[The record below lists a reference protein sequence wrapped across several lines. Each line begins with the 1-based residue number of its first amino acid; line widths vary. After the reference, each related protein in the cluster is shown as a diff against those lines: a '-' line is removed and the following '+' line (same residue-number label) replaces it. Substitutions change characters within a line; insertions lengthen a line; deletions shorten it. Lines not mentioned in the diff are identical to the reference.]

1 LDVVAKRTRSSRRL
15 VDLNSDATGDGL
27 DPDVD
32 FSTPELSAT
41 ASTSPSSSSPSP
53 PPPPIQPTLTR
64 RQRKALGVPKQRS
77 VLVSRGGRGAGKIII
92 PPGRYKRSA
101 GAREGRQE
109 DEHDEQED
117 ASVDAEWT
125 RNGNGR
131 LDVRG
136 FRELKI

>member
-15 VDLNSDATGDGL
+15 VDLYSDATGDGL

-64 RQRKALGVPKQRS
+64 RQRKALGLPKQRPG
-77 VLVSRGGRGAGKIII
+77 LASRGRGTGKILI
-92 PPGRYKRSA
+92 PPARYKRSA
-101 GAREGRQE
+101 SAREGRQG
-109 DEHDEQED
+109 DDNED
-117 ASVDAEWT
+117 ANVDAEWT